1 MGLSPRA
8 GDTVGTGLFQSLR
21 HHPQTHSWGLQ
32 LRPEQREGAKDKAWT
47 MSPPLET
54 HPGPAHA
61 HPGRDGAIPEF
72 LPWQGWNSGI
82 PACFPVDSP
91 GTASPGSDKCTLP
104 SIPQVPDLFPT
115 PSMGNLPAFQS
126 RPSSGFS
133 PSLFISRDFSW
144 PFGGLFSACSY
155 SRAVGCSSG

>member
-47 MSPPLET
+47 TSPPLEA

-72 LPWQGWNSGI
+72 LPWQGWNS
-82 PACFPVDSP
+82 
-91 GTASPGSDKCTLP
+91 
-104 SIPQVPDLFPT
+104 
-115 PSMGNLPAFQS
+115 
-126 RPSSGFS
+126 
-133 PSLFISRDFSW
+133 
-144 PFGGLFSACSY
+144 
-155 SRAVGCSSG
+155 